1 MKRNNNLQRLAL
13 LAADLPEDDLS
24 DVLDFAEQLHHRK
37 CSGCFWTRNSVVKR
51 DLLQDLDVRFCRI
64 EALAE
69 QLDRLSENSNRIQ
82 LGAVMMLIDE
92 VQLFRNL
99 LDNLD
104 I

>member
-1 MKRNNNLQRLAL
+1 MKRNNLQRLAL
-13 LAADLPEDDLS
+13 LAADLPEDDLT
-24 DVLDFAEQLHHRK
+24 DVLDFAEQLHKHK

-51 DLLQDLDVRFCRI
+51 ELLQDIDVRFCRI
-64 EALAE
+64 ESITE